1 MWNLTRVDGIR
12 EKMGLNSCGFRARD
26 KKSMGLEASE
36 VGERNFGSMYI

>member
-36 VGERNFGSMYI
+36 VAERNFGPMYI